1 MAAQKM
7 AAIQLSCNEANT
19 MNTGIPKS
27 KINLGMLIHAF
38 HPIVQKAEA
47 AFYSKF
53 HASQDYM
60 GRPCFK

>member
-1 MAAQKM
+1 MTFEMYDLEGGTKKM

-47 AFYSKF
+47 GGT
-53 HASQDYM
+53 Q
-60 GRPCFK
+60 